1 MKNASLNTLAWQ
13 KLKQNKLA
21 LTSLFFIVA
30 CVLMGVF
37 AVVLSPDGSPMSN
50 EMHIEL
56 ATNEPLTKVLFL
68 EIPKK
73 EISETP
79 FFEGL
84 FFGKPLG
91 VKRIPIDTFTPIK
104 NGLTYFPYQSEIEKI
119 YTGDYQTTTQTFWLG
134 TDKYGRDL
142 LSRILYGIRIS
153 LSVGFIAVLISLLIG
168 ISLGLVA
175 GYFRGR
181 TDNVIMWFVNVIWSI
196 PTLLMVIA
204 ITLAL
209 GKGFWQV
216 FVAVGLTMWVEVAR
230 IVRGQVLVIRELEYV
245 EAGKALAYKPFRI
258 IFKHILPNV
267 IGPVIVISAANFSA
281 AILIEAGL
289 SFLGIGA
296 QPPMPSWGGM
306 IKDHYAYIIMDKAY
320 LAIIPGVAIMS
331 LVLAFMLLGN
341 GLRDAF
347 DVKN

>member
-1 MKNASLNTLAWQ
+1 MNNTSL
-13 KLKQNKLA
+13 NKLA
-21 LTSLFFIVA
+21 WKKLKKDKLAFSSLIFIFC
-30 CVLMGVF
+30 CVLIAFF
-37 AVVLSPDGSPMSN
+37 ATIISPDGSKNAN

-56 ATNEPLTKVLFL
+56 ATNKPLTQIIFL
-68 EIPKK
+68 ELPKQITEESSIIEK
-73 EISETP
+73 LIFGTP
-79 FFEGL
+79 S
-84 FFGKPLG
+84 K
-91 VKRIPIDTFTPIK
+91 VSRIPISSFEK
-104 NGLTYFPYQSEIEKI
+104 SEAGLTYLPFQSEIEKN
-119 YTGDYQTTTQTFWLG
+119 YFGDYKIVEQTFWFG

-142 LSRILYGIRIS
+142 LSRIILGTRIS
-153 LSVGFIAVLISLLIG
+153 LSVGFIAVIISLIIG
-168 ISLGLVA
+168 ISFGLIA
-175 GYFRGR
+175 GYFRGK
-181 TDNVIMWFVNVIWSI
+181 TDDLIMWFVNVIWSI

-245 EAGKALAYKPFRI
+245 EAGKALAFKSFRI

-267 IGPVIVISAANFSA
+267 IGPVIVISAANFAA

-296 QPPMPSWGGM
+296 QPPAPSWGGM

-320 LAIIPGVAIMS
+320 LAIIPGMAIMT

>member
-1 MKNASLNTLAWQ
+1 L
-13 KLKQNKLA
+13 NKLA
-21 LTSLFFIVA
+21 LKKLKKDKLAFSSLIFIFC
-30 CVLMGVF
+30 CVLIAVF
-37 AVVLSPDGSPMSN
+37 ATIISPDGSKNAN

-56 ATNEPLTKVLFL
+56 ATNKPLTTIIFL
-68 EIPKK
+68 EFPKQITEESSIIEK
-73 EISETP
+73 LIFGTP
-79 FFEGL
+79 S
-84 FFGKPLG
+84 K
-91 VKRIPIDTFTPIK
+91 VSRIPISSFEK
-104 NGLTYFPYQSEIEKI
+104 SEGGLTYLPFQSEMEK
-119 YTGDYQTTTQTFWLG
+119 YYLGDYKIVEQTFWFG

-142 LSRILYGIRIS
+142 LSRIILGTRIS
-153 LSVGFIAVLISLLIG
+153 LSVGFIAVIISLIIG
-168 ISLGLVA
+168 ISFGLIA
-175 GYFRGR
+175 GYFRGK
-181 TDNVIMWFVNVIWSI
+181 TDDVIMWFVNVIWSI

-245 EAGKALAYKPFRI
+245 EAGKALAFKSFRI

-267 IGPVIVISAANFSA
+267 IGPVIVISAANFAA

-320 LAIIPGVAIMS
+320 LAIIPGMAIMS

-347 DVKN
+347 DVRN

>member
-1 MKNASLNTLAWQ
+1 MENASLNILAWQ

-21 LTSLFFIVA
+21 LSSLIFIVI
-30 CVLMGVF
+30 CIFMGVF
-37 AVVLSPDGSPMSN
+37 SVVLSPDSSSMAN

-56 ATNEPLTKVLFL
+56 ATKKPLTKITFL

-73 EISETP
+73 EISEPP
-79 FFEGL
+79 FFERL
-84 FFGKPLG
+84 FFGKPLS
-91 VKRIPIDTFTPIK
+91 VKRIPIDAFTPIE
-104 NGLTYFPYQSEIEKI
+104 NGVSYFPFQSKMPKE
-119 YTGDYQTTTQTFWLG
+119 YTGDYQIKSQTYWLG

-142 LSRILYGIRIS
+142 LSRILYGMRIS
-153 LSVGFIAVLISLLIG
+153 LSVGFIAVFISLIIG
-168 ISLGLVA
+168 ITLGLIA

-181 TDNVIMWFVNVIWSI
+181 TDDVVMWFVNVIWSI

-230 IVRGQVLVIRELEYV
+230 IVRGQVLAIRELEYV

-267 IGPVIVISAANFSA
+267 IGPVIVISAANFAA

-347 DVKN
+347 DVKD

>member
-1 MKNASLNTLAWQ
+1 MKNASLNILAWQ

-21 LTSLFFIVA
+21 LSSLVFIIA
-30 CVLMGVF
+30 CALFGIF
-37 AVVLSPDGSPMSN
+37 AVIVSPDGSPMAN

-56 ATNEPLTKVLFL
+56 ATKKPFTKVIFL
-68 EIPKK
+68 EIQK
-73 EISETP
+73 EEQNTTP
-79 FFEGL
+79 FLEGL
-84 FFGKPLG
+84 FYGKKSVL
-91 VKRIPIDTFTPIK
+91 KRIPIDAFTATK
-104 NGLTYFPYQSEIEKI
+104 NGVSYFPFQSEIEKI
-119 YTGDYQTTTQTFWLG
+119 YTGDYQIKTQTFWLG

-142 LSRILYGIRIS
+142 LSRILYGTRIS
-153 LSVGFIAVLISLLIG
+153 LSVGFIAVFISLFIG
-168 ISLGLVA
+168 IALGLIA

-181 TDNVIMWFVNVIWSI
+181 TDDVIMWFVNVIWSI

-245 EAGKALAYKPFRI
+245 EAGKALAFKSFRI

-267 IGPVIVISAANFSA
+267 IGPVIVISAANFAA

-320 LAIIPGVAIMS
+320 LAIIPGLAIMS